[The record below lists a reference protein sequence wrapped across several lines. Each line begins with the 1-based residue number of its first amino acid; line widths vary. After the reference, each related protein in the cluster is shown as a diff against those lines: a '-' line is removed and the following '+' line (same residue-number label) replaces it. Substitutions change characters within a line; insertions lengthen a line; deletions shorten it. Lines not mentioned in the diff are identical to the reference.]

1 MRILF
6 FSGGTALR
14 ETARELAKA
23 NRNTIHL
30 VTPFDSGGSSAAL
43 RQAFAMPAVGDARSR
58 ILALAESSREGNP
71 EIFTLFSYRLPEDE
85 PTKALKVELVHLVRG
100 SHPLLRQIPE
110 PANGIIRE
118 HLARFTLHMP
128 ADFPLAGA
136 SVGNLMLTAGYLHN
150 KRRLGPVLALFSR
163 LVHSRGLVRTIVE
176 DHLHLAVRLA
186 SGEVLVGQH
195 SFTGKNEP
203 SITSPITEIWLAK
216 PGEGAAPATPPITPR
231 VAKLIRSAACICYP
245 VGSFYS
251 SVVANLLPQGVGRAI
266 ADCPG
271 PKIFTPN
278 LGVDPE
284 LAGHSL
290 ETQIERLLRPL
301 LADAPGAKPSN
312 FLSQVIVDRENGCY
326 PSDLPEHLLNSLGIR
341 LAHAPLVAQDKG
353 PLAHPCA
360 LAAAIGRAA
369 AGGL

>member
-14 ETARELAKA
+14 ETARELAKT

-58 ILALAESSREGNP
+58 ILALAESGGSGNP

-85 PTKALKVELVHLVRG
+85 PAKALMAELVRLVRG
-100 SHPLLRQIPE
+100 SHPLLRKIPD

-118 HLARFTLHMP
+118 HLTWFALHMP

-136 SVGNLMLTAGYLHN
+136 CVGNLALTAGYLRS
-150 KRRLGPVLALFSR
+150 KRRLGPALALFSR
-163 LVHSRGLVRTIVE
+163 LVRSRGLVRTIVE

-186 SGEVLVGQH
+186 SGKVLVGQH
-195 SFTGKNEP
+195 AFTGKNNP
-203 SITSPITEIWLAK
+203 GITSPITEIWLAQ
-216 PGEGAAPATPPITPR
+216 PGSDHAPATPAITPR

-251 SVVANLLPQGVGRAI
+251 SVVANLLPKGVGRAI
-266 ADCPG
+266 ADCSG

-301 LADAPGAKPSN
+301 LADAPGVKPSD
-312 FLSQVIVDRENGCY
+312 FLSLVIVDRENGCY
-326 PSDLPEHLLNSLGIR
+326 PGGLPENLLTSLGIS
-341 LAHAPLVAQDKG
+341 LAHASLVTQDKG

-369 AGGL
+369 TGGL